1 MQYLTSPEATY
12 PTEVIEHYQQFVARR
27 RAERPIEEYREPTTE
42 ELKEFG
48 EHFGRRKIELGSC
61 VRPYGTGCTHEHA
74 CVRCSFLQ
82 VDPSQADR
90 LAVIETDL
98 HTRIET
104 AREQEW
110 LGDVEQL
117 QLTLKHLHDKQDQVL
132 RLLEIMQSPPLIT
145 TAPALSTASGLPSG
159 EK

>member
-1 MQYLTSPEATY
+1 MNGPPSATAK
-12 PTEVIEHYQQFVARR
+12 F
-27 RAERPIEEYREPTTE
+27 RE
-42 ELKEFG
+42 
-48 EHFGRRKIELGSC
+48 
-61 VRPYGTGCTHEHA
+61 A

-145 TAPALSTASGLPSG
+145 TAPALSTASGFPSG

>member
-1 MQYLTSPEATY
+1 
-12 PTEVIEHYQQFVARR
+12 
-27 RAERPIEEYREPTTE
+27 
-42 ELKEFG
+42 
-48 EHFGRRKIELGSC
+48 
-61 VRPYGTGCTHEHA
+61 
-74 CVRCSFLQ
+74 VRCSFLQ

-110 LGDVEQL
+110 LGDIEQL
-117 QLTLKHLHDKQDQVL
+117 QITLKHLHDKQDQVL

-145 TAPALSTASGLPSG
+145 TAPALSRHQGSIVKRIPNMIVVPAHDQRAFADMAELPNVTTKGLIL
-159 EK
+159 

>member
-1 MQYLTSPEATY
+1 MNGPSSAPAK
-12 PTEVIEHYQQFVARR
+12 F
-27 RAERPIEEYREPTTE
+27 RE
-42 ELKEFG
+42 
-48 EHFGRRKIELGSC
+48 
-61 VRPYGTGCTHEHA
+61 A

-90 LAVIETDL
+90 LAVIETGL

-110 LGDVEQL
+110 LGDIEQL
-117 QLTLKHLHDKQDQVL
+117 QITLKHLHDKQDQVL

-145 TAPALSTASGLPSG
+145 TAPALSTASGFPSG